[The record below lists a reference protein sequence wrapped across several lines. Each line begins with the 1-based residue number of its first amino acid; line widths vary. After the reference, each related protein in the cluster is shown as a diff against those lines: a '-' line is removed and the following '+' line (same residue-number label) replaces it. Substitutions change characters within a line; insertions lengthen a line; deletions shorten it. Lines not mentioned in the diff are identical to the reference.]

1 MNITEDG
8 ELTKCEINLNPE
20 TIDESYLRSLS
31 FSLQYV
37 MRQLL
42 DGASISGVVRGTQ
55 PQISALAR
63 ALGNETKYIKAF
75 ERYGLT
81 NPRTLSSKHKLD
93 RAVAN
98 FERATGI
105 KWPFK

>member
-63 ALGNETKYIKAF
+63 ALGNETKYIKAV

>member
-1 MNITEDG
+1 MNIAEND
-8 ELTKCEINLNPE
+8 ELVKYEINLNPE

-31 FSLQYV
+31 FNLQYV
-37 MRQLL
+37 LKQLL
-42 DGASISGVVRGTQ
+42 DGAAVSGVVRGTQ

-63 ALGNETKYIKAF
+63 ALGNETRYIKAF

-81 NPRTLSSKHKLD
+81 NPRTLQSKHKLD

-98 FERATGI
+98 FERATGV